1 MKKYKAGIISLGC
14 SKNLVDSELMLG
26 CLKDAGFEIT
36 ASESETDV
44 IIVNTCG
51 FIASAKEE
59 SINAILEAARDK
71 KSSAKLIVAGCLSQR
86 YPDELKE
93 SLPEVDLFWGVGKHK
108 ELADAICALFG
119 INGCCTYSGKRMLTT
134 PNYSAYLRIADGC
147 DNRCTYCAI
156 PLIRGGRR
164 SVPMEK
170 LIAEAAAL
178 AAGGV
183 KELTLIAQ
191 DTSAYGSDIYGK
203 PKLAELLTE
212 LSKIDG
218 IKWLRVLYAYPNTVT
233 EKLVD
238 TMLANDKIV
247 RYIDMPIQ
255 HIAPEMLESMNR
267 HGSAEHIRSIT
278 RYIREASPDFIL
290 RTTVM
295 LGFPGESDAQFEQL
309 YDFLKAEPFDRVGAF
324 AFCPEDGTKAALM
337 EDQIDEAKANAR
349 LDKIMRMQQTVS
361 LALNKKRIGKEY
373 DILIERVAPD
383 ACYGRS
389 YAEAPDVDGII
400 KLTNVPAGIKPG
412 DFVRAI
418 ITNASAYDLKGE
430 FVK

>member
-1 MKKYKAGIISLGC
+1 M
-14 SKNLVDSELMLG
+14 
-26 CLKDAGFEIT
+26 
-36 ASESETDV
+36 
-44 IIVNTCG
+44 
-51 FIASAKEE
+51 
-59 SINAILEAARDK
+59 R
-71 KSSAKLIVAGCLSQR
+71 
-86 YPDELKE
+86 E

-108 ELADAICALFG
+108 ELADAICALVG
-119 INGCCTYSGKRMLTT
+119 MQCGCAYSGARMLST
-134 PNYSAYLRIADGC
+134 PKYSAYLRIADGC

-164 SVPMEK
+164 SVPIEK
-170 LIAEAAAL
+170 LVEEAQAL

-191 DTSAYGSDIYGK
+191 DTSAYGSDIYGE
-203 PKLAELLTE
+203 PKLAELLNE

-238 TMLANDKIV
+238 TMLNNEKIV

-255 HIAPEMLESMNR
+255 HIDPVMLETMNR
-267 HGSAEHIRSIT
+267 HGSAEHIRRIT

-295 LGFPGESDAQFEQL
+295 LGFPVETEEQFELL
-309 YDFLKAEPFDRVGAF
+309 YDFLKNEPFDRVGAF

-337 EDQIDEAKANAR
+337 DGQIDEATANTR
-349 LDKIMRMQQTVS
+349 LDKIMRMQQAVS
-361 LALNKKRIGKEY
+361 LELNRKRIGKEY
-373 DILIERVAPD
+373 EVLIERVDKD

-400 KLTNVPAGIKPG
+400 KIKNVPVCVKPG
-412 DFVRAI
+412 DFIYA
-418 ITNASAYDLKGE
+418 K
-430 FVK
+430 

>member
-1 MKKYKAGIISLGC
+1 MKKHKAGMISLGC
-14 SKNLVDSELMLG
+14 SKNLVDSELILG
-26 CLKDAGFEIT
+26 CLRDAGFDIT
-36 ASESETDV
+36 SDEKDADV
-44 IIVNTCG
+44 IVVNTCG

-59 SINAILEAARDK
+59 SINTILEAARDRK
-71 KSSAKLIVAGCLSQR
+71 DGAKLVVSGCLSQR
-86 YPDELKE
+86 YPEELRE
-93 SLPEVDLFWGVGKHK
+93 SLPEVDLFWGVGKH
-108 ELADAICALFG
+108 
-119 INGCCTYSGKRMLTT
+119 
-134 PNYSAYLRIADGC
+134 
-147 DNRCTYCAI
+147 CAI

-164 SVPMEK
+164 SVPIEK
-170 LIAEAAAL
+170 LVEEAQAL

-191 DTSAYGSDIYGK
+191 DTSAYGSDIYGE
-203 PKLAELLTE
+203 PKLAELLNE

-238 TMLANDKIV
+238 TMLNSEKIV

-255 HIAPEMLESMNR
+255 HIDPVMLETMNR
-267 HGSAEHIRSIT
+267 HGSAEHIRRIT

-295 LGFPGESDAQFEQL
+295 LGFPGETEEQFELL
-309 YDFLKAEPFDRVGAF
+309 YDFLKNEPFDRVGAF
-324 AFCPEDGTKAALM
+324 VFCPEDGTKAALM
-337 EDQIDEAKANAR
+337 DGQIDEATAKAR

-361 LALNKKRIGKEY
+361 LELNKKRIGKEY
-373 DILIERVAPD
+373 EVLIERVDKD

-400 KLTNVPAGIKPG
+400 KIINIPASVKPG
-412 DFVRAI
+412 DFVYAK
-418 ITNASAYDLKGE
+418 ITDASAYDLKGE